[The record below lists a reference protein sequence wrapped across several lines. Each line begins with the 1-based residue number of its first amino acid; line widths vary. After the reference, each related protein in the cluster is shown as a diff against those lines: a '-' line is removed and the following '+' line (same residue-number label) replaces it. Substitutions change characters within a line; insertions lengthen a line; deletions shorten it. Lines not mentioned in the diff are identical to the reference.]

1 MTAHNPEE
9 SRQRRN
15 REEEKEGA
23 KVDRGEPQGTGVLTP
38 SDMLSLEDGSAADK
52 EGAHFV
58 PPGLSRQPPF
68 QGRHGE
74 VLLLLSQNNES
85 QTSECIRVT

>member
-15 REEEKEGA
+15 REEEKEGG

-38 SDMLSLEDGSAADK
+38 SDMLSLEDW
-52 EGAHFV
+52 ECC
-58 PPGLSRQPPF
+58 RQRRSPLRPSWPLKTASF
-68 QGRHGE
+68 LGE
-74 VLLLLSQNNES
+74 TWRISSVIA
-85 QTSECIRVT
+85 SEQ

>member
-1 MTAHNPEE
+1 MTAHNPG

-15 REEEKEGA
+15 REEEKEGSEGGQ
-23 KVDRGEPQGTGVLTP
+23 RGAQGTGVLTP

-52 EGAHFV
+52 EE
-58 PPGLSRQPPF
+58 PTSSLCTLKTDLLSR
-68 QGRHGE
+68 RHGE